1 MDTTTTLLLPY
12 LPSFDLNE
20 EVTLGWDDIAIESRV
35 VLALVDA
42 PGGWSRGICR
52 PNWCGV
58 VDDEEVKRVRPGG
71 DMASRQE

>member
-1 MDTTTTLLLPY
+1 M
-12 LPSFDLNE
+12 
-20 EVTLGWDDIAIESRV
+20 TLGWDDIAIESRV